1 MTDFKIKEKKDYNL
15 TELADSLYNIAE
27 AAYQTGSPWKKEQYL
42 ADLKNAATNYFIIEE
57 KGQIVAFLAYQKIID
72 EVEIANVAVHPA
84 TQNKGY
90 GGFLM
95 KLVDKIPSVNQFF
108 LEVRVRNFSAK
119 NLYLAHGYKVISRR
133 ADYYQNPR
141 EDALIMLKK
150 VGPIQTNE
158 F

>member
-1 MTDFKIKEKKDYNL
+1 M

-90 GGFLM
+90 GGLLM
-95 KLVDKIPSVNQFF
+95 KLVDKIPSVNQIF